1 MTEPG
6 ATPEGAP
13 AGTPRVP
20 LDQQGRVNALAGWIA
35 EQHGSFTDAAL
46 ERSAI
51 EAGYTSAEFATA
63 AGLVT
68 DRTAMAPIRSSA
80 RRYVLAAYA
89 IVWLGFAVVYLGRST
104 MYGAGPIA
112 QLVLTV
118 SLAIG
123 LAISLL
129 VIRRGRPDPDRRA
142 RAIALL
148 LAIPVILL
156 VGVAGLCLPFTSV
169 A

>member
-20 LDQQGRVNALAGWIA
+20 LDQQGRENVLADWIA
-35 EQHGSFTDAAL
+35 VQRGSFTDAAL

-51 EAGYTSAEFATA
+51 EAGYSSEEFVAS
-63 AGLVT
+63 AGLAA
-68 DRTAMAPIRSSA
+68 DRTALAPIRSSA
-80 RRYVLAAYA
+80 RRYVLVAYA
-89 IVWLGFAVVYLGRST
+89 VVWLGFAVVYLGRST

-129 VIRRGRPDPDRRA
+129 VIRRGRPDPDKRPRA
-142 RAIALL
+142 LALL
-148 LAIPVILL
+148 LAVPVILL
-156 VGVAGLCLPFTSV
+156 LGVAGLCLPFTNV
-169 A
+169 Q